1 MSAENSGYATF
12 ALYHTLKLHFTSK
25 SYDYIKYHGKCN
37 ISKDDFLNRRDK
49 YIFYAI
55 SRKYDL
61 HEAKNFFIANLF
73 LNPKTWVGELNSS
86 EADEVYTK
94 WQKRNQALTYNFE
107 QDIISL
113 LDKVEEPWDMY
124 RVFDGQ
130 EPLLLKEL
138 YYGNITPETLI
149 IINRLGD
156 GKIFDMWL
164 EKIHDDIVFPGV
176 LFKLKKYE
184 PFIDFDVVKFKKI
197 LTGHLVAHK

>member
-1 MSAENSGYATF
+1 MSENSGYATF

-55 SRKYDL
+55 SRRYNL
-61 HEAKNFFIANLF
+61 QEAKYFFISNLF
-73 LNPKTWVGELNSS
+73 EKPKVWIGELNTS
-86 EADEVYTK
+86 EADEVYKK

-107 QDIISL
+107 QDIIAL
-113 LDKVEEPWDMY
+113 LDKVKKPIEMY
-124 RVFDGQ
+124 LVHDGQ
-130 EPLLLKEL
+130 EPLILKEL
-138 YYGNITPETLI
+138 YYGNIAPETLI
-149 IINRLGD
+149 IINRLVD
-156 GKIFDMWL
+156 GGIFDMWI

-184 PFIDFDVVKFKKI
+184 PFIDFDVVKFRKI
-197 LTGHLVAHK
+197 LSGHLDAHK

>member
-1 MSAENSGYATF
+1 MSENSGYATF
-12 ALYHTLKLHFTSK
+12 ALYHTLKLHFTNK

-61 HEAKNFFIANLF
+61 HEAKKFFIANLYE
-73 LNPKTWVGELNSS
+73 NPKIWAGELNSA
-86 EADEVYTK
+86 EADEVYMK

-113 LDKVEEPWDMY
+113 LDKVKKPMDIY
-124 RVFDGQ
+124 TVHDGQ

-138 YYGNITPETLI
+138 YYGNIAPETLI
-149 IINRLGD
+149 ITNRLVNGV
-156 GKIFDMWL
+156 IFNMWI

-184 PFIDFDVVKFKKI
+184 PFVEFDERKLKNILVSKI
-197 LTGHLVAHK
+197 NEYK